1 MTIFAAIL
9 ASHRLASILNIYT
22 CSTSFSL
29 QYTPC
34 LQHTHI
40 TMVFGF
46 GKKEGAAAPPPA
58 ATEEQIDESPVTTV
72 VVPPSPVEQETKE
85 IQMKIED
92 EVDVDPTRLKLEEE
106 VQERDAMISA
116 IEKARVEK
124 VNELKHVENQLG
136 EEKLAQMKEA
146 LIHKIESERIKRQTE
161 NAAERLKALETDMQ
175 DKAAI
180 HEYANLI
187 KGVAPK
193 GGVDAQYVQKLQSQL
208 QKAVKKMES
217 TTEQMKELESQSTD
231 TIDGLTKDIAVLV
244 EGRCRTELELRKQMD
259 VLLEQKRDMQL
270 NYESRIR
277 ENLKTLQALRAK
289 AVNQTTIEELESE
302 LEDSEAKLEELKR
315 IHDKQLNT
323 IETLQTALS
332 QEGGL

>member
-1 MTIFAAIL
+1 
-9 ASHRLASILNIYT
+9 
-22 CSTSFSL
+22 
-29 QYTPC
+29 
-34 LQHTHI
+34 
-40 TMVFGF
+40 MVFGF